1 MFSSY
6 KNIAIVLVA
15 LSMPILAEAP
25 APAPLSPE
33 QRIEILTV
41 VSARLAAENEALK
54 AQMRLQAANERMVQT
69 LSKYRRDGWRLND
82 SLEWEKEK

>member
-1 MFSSY
+1 MRILILLAAS
-6 KNIAIVLVA
+6 IA
-15 LSMPILAEAP
+15 MAEAP
-25 APAPLSPE
+25 APAPLSPD

-69 LSKYRRDGWRLND
+69 LTKYRRDGWRLND